1 MAVETVLIEYL
12 GDQVFS
18 ALMNQ
23 AQFAIDFKNQFQALK
38 TQLDLVKAF
47 LADTNNLKMKKET
60 LKTSLIKLR
69 DLVYEAD
76 DILTD
81 CVLRYDYQK
90 DGSCSKY
97 TPDEFFF
104 RCRMGRQLMDLNSRM
119 GKMGSDLRAYLTP
132 QHLLSLGDNTYRPKV
147 FTSQDFEPSEVI
159 GLEEDIEKL
168 KRWIFSASGV
178 LQRIGIVGMGGLGK
192 TTIAQKFF
200 EDRAVAGCFDK
211 KIWVSVSQDFS
222 DERIIK
228 SILVQLGENP
238 SPVSDLGQML
248 HVINQSLQGQS
259 CLIVMDDV
267 WSFNQELWGKLC
279 SAIQKTEKRSCVMIT
294 TRNEDVATHMG
305 VESSRIHRPKV
316 LDEKDSWSLFCN
328 FAFQETKGKCSNS
341 QFEKVGKE
349 IVGKCGGLPL
359 AIKTIAAFLAT
370 EVHNLG
376 KWKDILDHF
385 HELTTRKQNSSV
397 KTSLQLSYDAL
408 PTHLK
413 QFLLCFSIYPEDS
426 VIQAEQLVHWWVGE
440 GFIQRT
446 EHSKTAEDLGYEYL
460 TDLVRRCLVEV
471 VERRGYD
478 GRVYSCKMHDL
489 VRDLTTM
496 FAEDEM
502 LCSFEAGKQKLSPD
516 SRWLGLTS
524 EMSTAT
530 LKHCSKL
537 RALLLMASSQGQF
550 PFSKNQMVSL
560 DSLRVLDLSRIRL
573 DSTSMEKLLSW
584 IFSLQRLAYLNLS
597 GAVGL
602 KEMPSSIRKLR
613 NLHLLILAECSDLTK
628 LHPSISYLKNL
639 IVLDCGSCGLQY
651 LPQGIGNLSQLQELS
666 GFRVVRQATPQSCH
680 LLELKQLVQLRVLRM
695 NLSNESEI
703 TESEG
708 ELLSKLVKLRVLAIN
723 TEDCKDRTIL
733 EMLDRLHPPPNL
745 KELYLRRYPHKSLP
759 KWINPT
765 KLSVLQYLCLENGS
779 ALKSINPSAHSEEES
794 AFSWNYLEGLC
805 LKFLPFLD
813 EDWTDLQKTM
823 QSIRYVEVSNCFNLK
838 NFPCPVDK
846 PGTWRKVED

>member
-1 MAVETVLIEYL
+1 MAVENVLIEKL
-12 GDQVFS
+12 GEQVFS

-23 AQFAIDFKNQFQALK
+23 AQFALDFKNQFQALK

-119 GKMGSDLRAYLTP
+119 GKMGSDLSAYLTP
-132 QHLLSLGDNTYRPKV
+132 QHLLSLGDNTYRAKV

-168 KRWIFSASGV
+168 KRWTFSASG
-178 LQRIGIVGMGGLGK
+178 
-192 TTIAQKFF
+192 
-200 EDRAVAGCFDK
+200 
-211 KIWVSVSQDFS
+211 
-222 DERIIK
+222 
-228 SILVQLGENP
+228 LGENP

-267 WSFNQELWGKLC
+267 WSFNQDWWGKLC

-305 VESSRIHRPKV
+305 VESSRIHHPKV

-359 AIKTIAAFLAT
+359 AIKTIAASLAT

-413 QFLLCFSIYPEDS
+413 QFLLCFSIYPEDF

-680 LLELKQLVQLRVLRM
+680 LLELKELVQLRVLRM

-708 ELLSKLVKLRVLAIN
+708 EILSKLVKLRVLAIN

-779 ALKSINPSAHSEEES
+779 ALKSINPSAHSDEES

-846 PGTWRKVED
+846 SGFWRKVED

>member
-1 MAVETVLIEYL
+1 
-12 GDQVFS
+12 
-18 ALMNQ
+18 
-23 AQFAIDFKNQFQALK
+23 
-38 TQLDLVKAF
+38 
-47 LADTNNLKMKKET
+47 
-60 LKTSLIKLR
+60 
-69 DLVYEAD
+69 
-76 DILTD
+76 
-81 CVLRYDYQK
+81 
-90 DGSCSKY
+90 
-97 TPDEFFF
+97 
-104 RCRMGRQLMDLNSRM
+104 
-119 GKMGSDLRAYLTP
+119 
-132 QHLLSLGDNTYRPKV
+132 
-147 FTSQDFEPSEVI
+147 
-159 GLEEDIEKL
+159 
-168 KRWIFSASGV
+168 
-178 LQRIGIVGMGGLGK
+178 
-192 TTIAQKFF
+192 
-200 EDRAVAGCFDK
+200 
-211 KIWVSVSQDFS
+211 
-222 DERIIK
+222 
-228 SILVQLGENP
+228 
-238 SPVSDLGQML
+238 
-248 HVINQSLQGQS
+248 
-259 CLIVMDDV
+259 
-267 WSFNQELWGKLC
+267 
-279 SAIQKTEKRSCVMIT
+279 
-294 TRNEDVATHMG
+294 
-305 VESSRIHRPKV
+305 
-316 LDEKDSWSLFCN
+316 
-328 FAFQETKGKCSNS
+328 
-341 QFEKVGKE
+341 
-349 IVGKCGGLPL
+349 
-359 AIKTIAAFLAT
+359 
-370 EVHNLG
+370 
-376 KWKDILDHF
+376 
-385 HELTTRKQNSSV
+385 
-397 KTSLQLSYDAL
+397 
-408 PTHLK
+408 
-413 QFLLCFSIYPEDS
+413 

-695 NLSNESEI
+695 NLSDESEI

-745 KELYLRRYPHKSLP
+745 KELYLRRYRHKSLP

-765 KLSVLQYLCLENGS
+765 KLSVLQYLCLEKGD
-779 ALKSINPSAHSEEES
+779 LKSINPSAHSEEES
-794 AFSWNYLEGLC
+794 AFSWNYPEGLC

-838 NFPCPVDK
+838 NFPCPVNK